1 MIFHLVGVK
10 PCLESRR
17 QTRPMPLKETALMR
31 ITRIPDAKYA

>member
-10 PCLESRR
+10 PCLELRR